1 MSITIQLTYDMS
13 KALGVPRFEIDGVRS
28 VREAVDK
35 VQERFGAGGEEFAKL
50 SRVAAVAVNGV
61 LVNHRRGMRTALE
74 DGDVVA
80 FVKAAAG
87 G

>member
-1 MSITIQLTYDMS
+1 MSVTVELTYDMT
-13 KALGVPRFEIDGVRS
+13 KAFGAQRLEVDAGTVA
-28 VREAVDK
+28 EAVEAARKRLADK
-35 VQERFGAGGEEFAKL
+35 GVEFEKL
-50 SRVAAVAVNGV
+50 SSRAAVAVNGV
-61 LVNHRRGMRTALE
+61 LVNHRRGMRTRLA